1 MTTVP
6 NIANCPGHLRH
17 LRYRGRTSPPSRRLA
32 GMRGFS
38 MIEVL
43 VSIVV
48 LSFGLLGVAG
58 LQAAALKS
66 NQDARLQ
73 SVAISLA
80 REMAEMMRANI
91 QVAGD
96 QSSPYY
102 GDFRANADGQ
112 LAPSARSTCL
122 DIAQGGCNTT
132 NDVARAEMTEW
143 LSRVGTALPNA
154 RVSICRDTAPY
165 DDNGLPM
172 WACTAPT
179 AASDNVAYIK
189 IGWTRANTQGQL
201 ESASAARPSV
211 VLPIAPGGQL

>member
-1 MTTVP
+1 MYIVTKHSCCIP
-6 NIANCPGHLRH
+6 QLRWH
-17 LRYRGRTSPPSRRLA
+17 A
-32 GMRGFS
+32 RGFS

-80 REMAEMMRANI
+80 REMAEMMRANV
-91 QVAGD
+91 QEAGK
-96 QSSPYY
+96 SKSEGNPYF
-102 GDFRANADGQ
+102 GEFTADNVGK
-112 LAPSARSTCL
+112 LAPTSKSECLTKSARCATTEAV
-122 DIAQGGCNTT
+122 AQ
-132 NDVARAEMTEW
+132 AQMTDW
-143 LSRVGTALPNA
+143 LSRVGAALPNA

-165 DDNGLPM
+165 DEKGLPQ
-172 WACTAPT
+172 WGCAAPGS
-179 AASDNVAYIK
+179 ASDNVAYIK
-189 IGWTRANTQGQL
+189 LGWTRANTEGEL
-201 ESASAARPSV
+201 VSARTARPSI

>member
-6 NIANCPGHLRH
+6 NIANCPSH
-17 LRYRGRTSPPSRRLA
+17 LRYRGRPSQPARRLA

-58 LQAAALKS
+58 LQAAALKN

-102 GDFRANADGQ
+102 GDFKADANGQ

-154 RVSICRDTAPY
+154 RVSVCRDTAPY
-165 DDNGLPM
+165 DDSGLPV
-172 WACTAPT
+172 WACSAPA

-189 IGWTRANTQGQL
+189 LGWTRANTQGQL